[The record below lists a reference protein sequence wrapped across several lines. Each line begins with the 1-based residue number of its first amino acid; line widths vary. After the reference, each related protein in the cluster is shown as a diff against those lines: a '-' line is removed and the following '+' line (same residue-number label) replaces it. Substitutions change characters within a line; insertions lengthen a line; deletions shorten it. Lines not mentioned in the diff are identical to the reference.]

1 MSTTPRIE
9 SAVPGRAPDLGGA
22 LAHAPGLAAGFAA
35 LYAEYWQSE
44 VTEPALKEMTR
55 IRNARITDCGY

>member
-1 MSTTPRIE
+1 MSTSPRIE
-9 SAVPGRAPDLGGA
+9 SAIPGRSPDLAGA
-22 LAHAPGLAAGFAA
+22 LMHAPRLAAGFAA

-44 VTEPALKEMTR
+44 VTDLPLKEMTR